1 MCAWCRLGGGSCFE
15 GFELCMS
22 VARSSSFRAGRGSG
36 RASQATSLSYANAL
50 SFQHR
55 RRLLHGN
62 APDRTGPLHF
72 RSRLETQEPRPIKR
86 NLTLRVLLVESPLN
100 FTAAFC
106 IQNIHR
112 VVKECADPFN
122 KTNQSLES
130 GGMTISERQSTFL
143 WLLQWSTRG
152 NGPWSNGHLLFGF
165 WLRLPSNIL

>member
-1 MCAWCRLGGGSCFE
+1 MFANFLGDFNPSRLPFRYMMYACVCVCAWCRLGGGSCFE

-86 NLTLRVLLVESPLN
+86 NLTLVGLMSLHLYTPPIYPLTSCVFCWSSLRETLLRPFASRTSTES
-100 FTAAFC
+100 
-106 IQNIHR
+106 
-112 VVKECADPFN
+112 
-122 KTNQSLES
+122 
-130 GGMTISERQSTFL
+130 
-143 WLLQWSTRG
+143 
-152 NGPWSNGHLLFGF
+152 
-165 WLRLPSNIL
+165 